1 MMPTTDLL
9 IAGEWVPV
17 VAVEG
22 GQAGEVI
29 VILGRLP
36 ITKVLRRELVVILRQ
51 GPNREPMRFAETPR
65 DTRLR
70 LRAIY

>member
-1 MMPTTDLL
+1 MTPTTDLL

-29 VILGRLP
+29 VTLGRPPTARTLA
-36 ITKVLRRELVVILRQ
+36 RELVVILRQ
-51 GPNREPMRFAETPR
+51 GPNREPMRFAETPQG
-65 DTRLR
+65 DRLR